1 MHSGGSLGSNVIQPL
16 LLNLITEPVPKTKRF
31 PDLPRA
37 GVLLENVKLET
48 ITAIPYDI
56 VKEGLQ

>member
-1 MHSGGSLGSNVIQPL
+1 MSPPSTAEAI
-16 LLNLITEPVPKTKRF
+16 PKTKRY
-31 PDLPRA
+31 PVAPRA